1 MAVSE
6 LTQSTNQNILNE
18 LEDIHTMLIGKIISI
33 DNEKRTADIHFLQKV
48 VKTSKGFAMQTIT
61 GDQEEVPIS
70 PIFESQLFSIWAPY
84 AVGDKV
90 IIQISERPLYEPLT
104 SPEISEQQMMGRCQ
118 IGYGIIM
125 KPLPQNLLEETQ
137 KEADSLYIEH
147 KQTGNYFKFDSSGNI
162 EIFAN
167 VTITGN
173 LELNGNEKINGE
185 LEVSGNSTAADHI
198 SGGISGKDHIH
209 SGVTAGSDKTQKPE

>member
-1 MAVSE
+1 MGVSE
-6 LTQSTNQNILNE
+6 LTQSTKQNILNE
-18 LEDIHTMLIGKIISI
+18 LEDIHTMLIGKITEI
-33 DNEKRTADIHFLQKV
+33 NNKKRTATIHFLQKV
-48 VKTSKGFAMQTIT
+48 VKTTQGFAMQTVV

-90 IIQISERPLYEPLT
+90 IIQISERPLFEPLT
-104 SPEISEQQMMGRCQ
+104 SNEISEQQMMGRCQ

-137 KEADSLYIEH
+137 KEAESLYIEH
-147 KQTGNYFKFDSSGNI
+147 KKTGNYLKFNPSGNI
-162 EIFAN
+162 EISAN
-167 VTITGN
+167 VTI
-173 LELNGNEKINGE
+173 NGD
-185 LEVSGNSTAADHI
+185 LEVSGTSTASDHI
-198 SGGISGKDHIH
+198 SDGISGKEHIH